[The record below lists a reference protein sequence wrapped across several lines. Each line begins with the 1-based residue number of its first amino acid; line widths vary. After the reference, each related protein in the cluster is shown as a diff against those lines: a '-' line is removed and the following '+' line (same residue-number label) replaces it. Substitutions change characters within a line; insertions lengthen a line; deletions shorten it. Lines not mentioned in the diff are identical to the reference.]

1 MKTAAKEDNVE
12 QVATTAATLA
22 LEQAEK
28 KRRKEDKAK
37 RSRKRAAR
45 SNSRNVPGPNVTSL
59 TINDTHGLIQ
69 PMNEFSNSHLA
80 RGFFFSLILNINLPN
95 RSPGGA

>member
-45 SNSRNVPGPNVTSL
+45 SNSRNVPGPISQR
-59 TINDTHGLIQ
+59 I
-69 PMNEFSNSHLA
+69 HLF
-80 RGFFFSLILNINLPN
+80 RRVPFSLFL
-95 RSPGGA
+95 

>member
-45 SNSRNVPGPNVTSL
+45 SNSRNVPGPMYITSP

-80 RGFFFSLILNINLPN
+80 RGFFFL
-95 RSPGGA
+95 